1 MGERSDERSELRHEL
16 KFVADEAFAAHLRM
30 ALRLDRSGIR
40 PLFVPRRVQSLYLDT
55 TYQRSLIDN
64 LAGLSEREKLRFR
77 WYGDSSELVRG
88 TLERKRREN
97 TLGWKHTCAVDE
109 PLAVEGA
116 ERRRFTAELARRLAG
131 RWRERVLAG
140 LEPAQWV
147 SYQREYY
154 TSADRRVRLTLDT
167 DLFFSDQRFRGRLSG
182 AARSPMPRY
191 VVLELKCAP
200 EDLDAAHDIASRL
213 PIPIGRCSK
222 YALAHDA
229 AHGPL
234 PSQRAV

>member
-1 MGERSDERSELRHEL
+1 LGERSDARGDLRHEL
-16 KFVADEAFAAHLRM
+16 KFVADEAFAAGLRM
-30 ALRLDRSGIR
+30 WLRLDRSGIR
-40 PLFVPRRVQSLYLDT
+40 RLFAPRRVQSLYLDT
-55 TYQRSLIDN
+55 TYQRALADN

-77 WYGDSSELVRG
+77 WYGDSAALVRG
-88 TLERKRREN
+88 ALERKRREN
-97 TLGWKHTCAVDE
+97 TLGWKQTCAVDE

-116 ERRRFTAELARRLAG
+116 ERHRFMAELARRVQAE
-131 RWRERVLAG
+131 WRERLLAG

-147 SYQREYY
+147 SYRREYY

-167 DLFFSDQRFRGRLSG
+167 ELRFSDQRLRGRLSS
-182 AARSPMPRY
+182 AARTPMPRY
-191 VVLELKCAP
+191 LVLELKCAP
-200 EDLDAAHDIASRL
+200 EDIDAAHDIASRL

-234 PSQRAV
+234 SSLRAV